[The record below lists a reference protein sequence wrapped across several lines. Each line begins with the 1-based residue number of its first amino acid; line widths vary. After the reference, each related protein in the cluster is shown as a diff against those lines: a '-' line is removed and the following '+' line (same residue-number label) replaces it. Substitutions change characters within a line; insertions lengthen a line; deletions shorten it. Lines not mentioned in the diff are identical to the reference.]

1 MTKTTVELSKEAHY
15 RWNFLQ
21 LCLSLSSYQTKLNM
35 KNRILAFAALLL
47 LFASCNNAAHHAE
60 EQKLSEADQ
69 QLIATA
75 NTYFS
80 TLPQPSDPSTPLAQ
94 LGKKLY
100 YDESLSMSGK
110 MSCNTCHPIANYGVD
125 NEPTSPGHDG
135 TRGTRNSPTTFNAYF
150 HVAQFWDGRSP
161 DLADQAK
168 GPILNPIEMGMKS
181 DVDVIEK
188 LKNSA
193 DYIQMFQAAFPNEEN
208 PIHFDNFAVAV
219 AEFEGTLATPAAF
232 DAFLDG
238 AVSAL
243 DETQKQGLSL
253 FIESGC
259 IACHIGPGLGGN
271 MMQRF
276 GLVHGPYWNYTGSER
291 QDEGKFEVT
300 GVESDK
306 YVFKSPS
313 LRNIEKTAPYFH
325 DGSVGSLHEAVRIM
339 AYTQLGKEL
348 TNEEIDLMVSFFQ
361 SLTGTI
367 PEHAL

>member
-1 MTKTTVELSKEAHY
+1 
-15 RWNFLQ
+15 
-21 LCLSLSSYQTKLNM
+21 M
-35 KNRILAFAALLL
+35 KKRILAFAALLL
-47 LFASCNNAAHHAE
+47 LFASCNNSAKRVD
-60 EQKLSEADQ
+60 EQKISEADQ
-69 QLIATA
+69 QLITTA
-75 NTYFS
+75 GNYFG
-80 TLPQPSDPSTPLAQ
+80 TLPQASDPNTPLAQ

-100 YDESLSMSGK
+100 YDESLSASGK
-110 MSCNTCHPIANYGVD
+110 MSCNTCHPISNYGVD

-150 HVAQFWDGRSP
+150 HAVQFWDGRSP

-168 GPILNPIEMGMKS
+168 GPILNPIEMGMKN
-181 DVDVIEK
+181 DVEVIDV
-188 LKNSA
+188 LKQSEVYN
-193 DYIQMFQAAFPNEEN
+193 QMFIAAFPDQEN
-208 PIHFDNFAVAV
+208 PINFDNFALAV
-219 AEFEGTLATPAAF
+219 ADFEATLATPAAF

-238 AVSAL
+238 AVASL
-243 DETQKQGLSL
+243 DDNQKKGLSL
-253 FIESGC
+253 FIEAGC

-276 GLVHGPYWNYTGSER
+276 GLVHGPYWDFTGSER
-291 QDEGKFEVT
+291 QDEGKFEVS

-313 LRNIEKTAPYFH
+313 LRNIEKTGPYFH
-325 DGSVGSLHEAVRIM
+325 DGSVGSLEEAVRIM

-348 TNEEIDLMVSFFQ
+348 NHEEINQMVDFFK